1 LVTGFEIQ
9 HKADSCDPR
18 FEIQRPLA
26 SAKQTLDDSNAND
39 QSRPMHVIEG
49 IQPKR
54 IPNRSGKRD
63 IMKIHA
69 INFSIVAILFLTAPA
84 SGQMMG
90 QMMQGGGM
98 MGMSSVRHQYVIR
111 NGVDPKYATKTNPL
125 KPTARNIGDG
135 KRLYEQNCALCH
147 GPAGSGDGEAGKN
160 LSPPPANIAAFS
172 KTRLATDGY
181 LYWSIAE
188 GGVPVATGMPP
199 YKGSLKEDDI
209 WKIVLYLR
217 KL

>member
-1 LVTGFEIQ
+1 MSL
-9 HKADSCDPR
+9 KAFNPNA
-18 FEIQRPLA
+18 F
-26 SAKQTLDDSNAND
+26 QTE
-39 QSRPMHVIEG
+39 VE
-49 IQPKR
+49 
-54 IPNRSGKRD
+54 SGD

-69 INFSIVAILFLTAPA
+69 INFSIVAVLFLSAPA